1 MLMGRT
7 EQRGAVNFKARLRSV
22 GVPSYFEAVSIRN
35 VSLHGAQVV
44 TLRPLRVQ
52 SRVELIAAMGL
63 SRRRGGRLLQ
73 ATGRRPV
80 CGRALVPE
88 RRCARL
94 TVVHPALCG
103 ERPSPALRAAE

>member
-44 TLRPLRVQ
+44 TLLSLRVQ
-52 SRVELIAAMGL
+52 SRVELIAAMGDFHV
-63 SRRRGGRLLQ
+63 
-73 ATGRRPV
+73 AAEVVYCKP
-80 CGRALVPE
+80 LVGD
-88 RRCARL
+88 RCAVGL
-94 TVVHPALCG
+94 WFPNGVALD
-103 ERPSPALRAAE
+103 